1 VSGTYIA
8 NARMYAV
15 APGAAAAWK
24 ELFAWL
30 ARESGVELQA
40 IDHAFPATLDDLWDR
55 DDLGGA
61 FMCGWPYA
69 RRAEKPKLVAAPIPV
84 AARYGGRP
92 VYFTDLVVRADSPF
106 QTLADTFGHRLAY
119 TATGSHSGFNAQ
131 RFHLASR
138 YGAQKH
144 YGPWVGPY
152 TTPRRIVEAVL
163 AGEVDVGPLD
173 SFAHDL
179 MRRHEPE
186 LMAGIRA
193 VDATDA
199 APIPSLI
206 ASSATPDA
214 VVERLR
220 AALLSIGDRPGYADL
235 RGELCLSGFGV
246 TRPADYQI
254 TLDRAAAA
262 EAADY
267 GAAIE
272 SI

>member
-1 VSGTYIA
+1 MSGPYIA

-24 ELFAWL
+24 ALFAWL
-30 ARESGVELQA
+30 AHESGIDLQA

-55 DDLGGA
+55 DDLGAA

-69 RRAEKPKLVAAPIPV
+69 RRAEKPKLVAAPIPA
-84 AARYGGRP
+84 AARYGGKP

-106 QTLADTFGHRLAY
+106 QTLPHTFGHRLAY

-131 RFHLASR
+131 RYHLASR
-138 YGAQKH
+138 HGAQKH
-144 YGPWVGPY
+144 YGSWLGPY

-163 AGEVDVGPLD
+163 AGQVDVGPLD

-186 LMAGIRA
+186 LMAGVRA
-193 VDATDA
+193 IESTDA
-199 APIPSLI
+199 APMPSLV
-206 ASSATPDA
+206 ASRATPHEIVA
-214 VVERLR
+214 RLR
-220 AALLSIGDRPGYADL
+220 AALLSVGDRLELAGL
-235 RGELCLSGFGV
+235 RDSLCVSGFGL
-246 TRPADYQI
+246 TRESDYQI

-262 EAADY
+262 EAAGY
-267 GAAIE
+267 AGPE
-272 SI
+272 